1 MKTYVLTVSEKFPKT
16 HPKSGEPTNFPL
28 SIKHYDKIHTIRG
41 NYELWAKRFEKINAG
56 EAILSVRVWEGEPYN
71 SKQREI
77 FRYDYRRKIGIE
89 KLNMDTFDVGND
101 DNNEVFLR
109 FEVGKVMVSAD
120 LLAKNDGLSY
130 EDFENWFKGY
140 DFSKPMVVIHFT
152 DFRYD
157 GQRETLLT

>member
-41 NYELWAKRFEKINAG
+41 NYDLWSKRFEKINAG
-56 EAILSVRVWEGEPYN
+56 EAVLSVRVWEGKPYN

-89 KLNMDTFDVGND
+89 KLNMDTFDVGRD
-101 DNNEVFLR
+101 DNNDVFLN
-109 FEVGKVMVSAD
+109 FEVGKTMVSAD

-140 DFSKPMVVIHFT
+140 DFIKPMAVIHFT
-152 DFRYD
+152 DFRY
-157 GQRETLLT
+157 GG

>member
-41 NYELWAKRFEKINAG
+41 NYDLWAKRFEKINAG
-56 EAILSVRVWEGEPYN
+56 EAILSVRVWEGKPYN

-89 KLNMDTFDVGND
+89 KLNMDTFNVGRDD
-101 DNNEVFLR
+101 DNNVFLN
-109 FEVGKVMVSAD
+109 FEVGKTMVSAD
-120 LLAKNDGLSY
+120 LIAKNDGLSY

-140 DFSKPMVVIHFT
+140 DFSKPMAVIHFT
-152 DFRYD
+152 DFRY
-157 GQRETLLT
+157 GG

>member
-41 NYELWAKRFEKINAG
+41 NYDLWAKRFEKINAG
-56 EAILSVRVWEGEPYN
+56 EAVLSVRVWEGKPYN

-89 KLNMDTFDVGND
+89 KLNMDTFDVGRD
-101 DNNEVFLR
+101 DNNDVFLN
-109 FEVGKVMVSAD
+109 FEVSKTMVSAD

-140 DFSKPMVVIHFT
+140 DFSKPMAVIHFT
-152 DFRYD
+152 DFRY
-157 GQRETLLT
+157 GG

>member
-1 MKTYVLTVSEKFPKT
+1 MKTYVLTVSENFPKT

-41 NYELWAKRFEKINAG
+41 NYDLWARRFEKINAG
-56 EAILSVRVWEGEPYN
+56 EAVLSIRVWEGKPYN

-89 KLNMDTFDVGND
+89 KLNMDTFDVGRD
-101 DNNEVFLR
+101 DNNDVSLNFKI
-109 FEVGKVMVSAD
+109 GKTMVSAD

-140 DFSKPMVVIHFT
+140 DFSKPMAVIHFT
-152 DFRYD
+152 DFRY
-157 GQRETLLT
+157 GG

>member
-1 MKTYVLTVSEKFPKT
+1 MKTYVLTVSDKFPKN

-41 NYELWAKRFEKINAG
+41 NYALWEKRFEKINTG
-56 EAILSVRVWEGEPYN
+56 KAILSVRVWEGKPYY

-77 FRYDYRRKIGIE
+77 FRYDYRRKIGVE
-89 KLNMDTFDVGND
+89 KLNMDTFDVGRD
-101 DNNEVFLR
+101 DNNEVFLN
-109 FEVGKVMVSAD
+109 FQVGNRMVSAD

-140 DFSKPMVVIHFT
+140 DFSKPMAIIHFT
-152 DFRYD
+152 NFRYF
-157 GQRETLLT
+157 G

>member
-16 HPKSGEPTNFPL
+16 HPKSGQPTNFPL

-41 NYELWAKRFEKINAG
+41 NYDLWAKRFEKINAG
-56 EAILSVRVWEGEPYN
+56 EAVLSVRVWEGKPYN

-89 KLNMDTFDVGND
+89 KLNMDTFDVGRDEND
-101 DNNEVFLR
+101 EVFLN
-109 FEVGKVMVSAD
+109 FEVGKAMVSAD

-140 DFSKPMVVIHFT
+140 DFSKPMAVIHFT
-152 DFRYD
+152 DFRY
-157 GQRETLLT
+157 GG

>member
-1 MKTYVLTVSEKFPKT
+1 MKTYVLIVSENFPKT
-16 HPKSGEPTNFPL
+16 HPKAGESTNFPL

-41 NYELWAKRFEKINAG
+41 NYDLWAKRFEKINAG
-56 EAILSVRVWEGEPYN
+56 EAALSVRVWEGKPYN

-89 KLNMDTFDVGND
+89 KLNMGTFARE
-101 DNNEVFLR
+101 DNNEVFLN
-109 FEVGKVMVSAD
+109 FEVGKAMVSAD

-130 EDFENWFKGY
+130 DDFKNWFKGY

-152 DFRYD
+152 DFRY
-157 GQRETLLT
+157 GG

>member
-41 NYELWAKRFEKINAG
+41 NYDLWEKRFEKINAG
-56 EAILSVRVWEGEPYN
+56 EAVLSVRVWEGKPYN

-89 KLNMDTFDVGND
+89 KLNMDTFDVGRD
-101 DNNEVFLR
+101 DNNDVFLN
-109 FEVGKVMVSAD
+109 FEVGKTMVSAD
-120 LLAKNDGLSY
+120 LLAKNDGLLY
-130 EDFENWFKGY
+130 EDFENWFKRY
-140 DFSKPMVVIHFT
+140 DFSKPMAVIHFT
-152 DFRYD
+152 DFRY
-157 GQRETLLT
+157 GG

>member
-16 HPKSGEPTNFPL
+16 HPKSGEPTNFPM

-41 NYELWAKRFEKINAG
+41 NYDLWAKRFEKINAG
-56 EAILSVRVWEGEPYN
+56 EAVLSVRVWEGKPYN

-89 KLNMDTFDVGND
+89 KLNMDTFDVGRD
-101 DNNEVFLR
+101 DNNDVYLN
-109 FEVGKVMVSAD
+109 FEVGKTMVSAD

-140 DFSKPMVVIHFT
+140 DFSRPMAVIHFT
-152 DFRYD
+152 DFRY
-157 GQRETLLT
+157 GG

>member
-16 HPKSGEPTNFPL
+16 HPKSGEPTNFPM

-41 NYELWAKRFEKINAG
+41 NYDLWAKRFEKINAG
-56 EAILSVRVWEGEPYN
+56 EAVLSVRVWEGKPYN

-89 KLNMDTFDVGND
+89 KLNMDTFDVGRD
-101 DNNEVFLR
+101 DNNDVYLN
-109 FEVGKVMVSAD
+109 FEVGKTMVSAD
-120 LLAKNDGLSY
+120 LLAKNDGLCY

-140 DFSKPMVVIHFT
+140 DFSRPMAVIHFT
-152 DFRYD
+152 DFRY
-157 GQRETLLT
+157 GG

>member
-1 MKTYVLTVSEKFPKT
+1 MKTYVLTVSENFPKT

-41 NYELWAKRFEKINAG
+41 NYDLWARRFEKINAG
-56 EAILSVRVWEGEPYN
+56 EAALSIRVWEGEPYN

-89 KLNMDTFDVGND
+89 KLNMDIFDVGRD
-101 DNNEVFLR
+101 DNKEVSLNFK
-109 FEVGKVMVSAD
+109 VGKTMVSAD

-130 EDFENWFKGY
+130 EDFEHWFKGY
-140 DFSKPMVVIHFT
+140 DFSKPMAVIHFT

-157 GQRETLLT
+157 G